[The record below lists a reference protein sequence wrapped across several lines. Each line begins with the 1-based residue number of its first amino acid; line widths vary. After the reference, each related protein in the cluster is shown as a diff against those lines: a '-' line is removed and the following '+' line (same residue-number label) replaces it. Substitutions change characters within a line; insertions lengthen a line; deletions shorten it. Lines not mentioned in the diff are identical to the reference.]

1 MMVPSLS
8 QHLIITDLMKAEP
21 IPLAY
26 PLVSMGSTLLLG
38 LLLTALAARLY
49 KREGILG

>member
-1 MMVPSLS
+1 MMIPSLS

-26 PLVSMGSTLLLG
+26 PVVSITSTLLLG
-38 LLLTALAARLY
+38 VLLSALAARLY
-49 KREGILG
+49 QREGILG